1 MNADDTT
8 QSGSIS
14 GTVMDVLA
22 DVLYV
27 PATEIDTEK
36 PLDQLGL
43 DSILGVELA
52 AILRKR
58 IGGDLSLEDARE
70 GNTAAG
76 LIDRVRRTQVSDA
89 GR

>member
-1 MNADDTT
+1 M
-8 QSGSIS
+8 
-14 GTVMDVLA
+14 MDVLA

-43 DSILGVELA
+43 DSILGVELT

-58 IGGDLSLEDARE
+58 IGVDLSLEDVRE
-70 GNTAAG
+70 ANTAAG